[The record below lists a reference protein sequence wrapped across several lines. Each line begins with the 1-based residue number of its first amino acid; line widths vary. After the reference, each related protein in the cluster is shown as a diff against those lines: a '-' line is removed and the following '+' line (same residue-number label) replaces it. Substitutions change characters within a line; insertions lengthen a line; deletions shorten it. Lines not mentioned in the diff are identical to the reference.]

1 MTATSCRGS
10 NVIWRPQ
17 QGGIWWE
24 FPPLNCGGDS
34 CRAIHLSCR
43 SHRIPMDVSAERKR
57 RRRVTSLLFTSHWR
71 SALIGSLHPGP
82 DHRTKLVSP
91 AISYPSWSPSS
102 PLPLPSRYI
111 VLCSCL
117 SGLCNHR
124 PRHRRRHTTY
134 LPNRS
139 LAPSWIG
146 MSWRHSMIFHV

>member
-1 MTATSCRGS
+1 MLWYHS
-10 NVIWRPQ
+10 
-17 QGGIWWE
+17 
-24 FPPLNCGGDS
+24 GDS
-34 CRAIHLSCR
+34 RRAIHLSCR

-57 RRRVTSLLFTSHWR
+57 QRRVTSLFTL
-71 SALIGSLHPGP
+71 LIGGRHWITPPLSQNGVIPHPTLDRTTERSLFRLQFPG
-82 DHRTKLVSP
+82 L
-91 AISYPSWSPSS
+91 PSS

-111 VLCSCL
+111 VFCSCL

-146 MSWRHSMIFHV
+146 MSWCHSMIFHV